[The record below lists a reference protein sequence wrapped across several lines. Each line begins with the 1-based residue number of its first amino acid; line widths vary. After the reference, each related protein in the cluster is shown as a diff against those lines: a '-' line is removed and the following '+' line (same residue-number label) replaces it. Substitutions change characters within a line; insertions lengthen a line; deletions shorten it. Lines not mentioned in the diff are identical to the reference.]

1 MSRVGNVPIEIPSGV
16 DVDINGEKVTI
27 KGPKGQL
34 EQVFHKDI
42 SIGLEDNKLMVRRPS
57 DSKNH
62 KALHG
67 LTRSLLVNMVEGV
80 TKGYSKVLEING
92 VGYRAALQGKK
103 LVLTVGYS
111 HPVEITTDE
120 GIELEVPTP
129 TQVVVKGID
138 KQKVGQVAAD
148 IRATKPPEPYQGK
161 GIKYKEERIRR
172 KAGKTA

>member
-120 GIELEVPTP
+120 DIELEVPTP